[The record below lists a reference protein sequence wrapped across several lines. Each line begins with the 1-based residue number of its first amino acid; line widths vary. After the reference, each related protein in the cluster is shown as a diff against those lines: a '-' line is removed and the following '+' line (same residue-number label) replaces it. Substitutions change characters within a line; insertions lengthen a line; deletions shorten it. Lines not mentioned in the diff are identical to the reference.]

1 MNNKWSIKYFE
12 PEECRYCGTRDVGLS
27 EHHIIRRSERP
38 DLINDKRNK
47 VWLCNIRCHHKAEHD
62 HEFYKKIQRIFL
74 TKEFLKEVSYKI

>member
-1 MNNKWSIKYFE
+1 MTNITIEYFGS
-12 PEECRYCGTRDVGLS
+12 EECLYCGTRGVGLS

-47 VWLCNIRCHHKAEHD
+47 VWLCYKCHHKAEHD

-74 TKEFLKEVSYKI
+74 TEEFLKEVNYKI